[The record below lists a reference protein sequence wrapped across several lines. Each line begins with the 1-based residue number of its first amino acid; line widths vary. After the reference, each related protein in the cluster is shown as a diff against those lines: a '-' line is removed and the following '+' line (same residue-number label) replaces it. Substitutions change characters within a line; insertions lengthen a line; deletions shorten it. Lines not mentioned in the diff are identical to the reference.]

1 MYGALPSEVV
11 PIVVRPVAW
20 WHLVVQSGW
29 RHRILRQRMQIVRM
43 LVLGAQVGIILV
55 YGIVVMIHEYGC
67 RSGAIRERRQRRL
80 IVVVRWW
87 RRRWWRWR
95 RIVQIGLCLMRIAAA
110 VDIVAMTA
118 ALIVAKGALMRGAEI
133 IQLLRLGAS
142 AGAQAQVVRCQ
153 TASDRRNGLRAQTI
167 GVLLARCVQTFLQL
181 FK

>member
-1 MYGALPSEVV
+1 
-11 PIVVRPVAW
+11 
-20 WHLVVQSGW
+20 
-29 RHRILRQRMQIVRM
+29 MQIVGM

-80 IVVVRWW
+80 IVIVRWRR
-87 RRRWWRWR
+87 RRRWWRRR
-95 RIVQIGLCLMRIAAA
+95 RIVQIGLRLMRIAAA

-118 ALIVAKGALMRGAEI
+118 ALIVAKGALMRGAEV

-142 AGAQAQVVRCQ
+142 AGAQAQIVRCQ